1 MSRSTGLIVLGFFIK
16 FQNIQKFDDDL
27 KKNNEKIISKK
38 IEITRRL
45 TMFGDIKMSNYDRSG
60 FKNYTCEKDFS

>member
-1 MSRSTGLIVLGFFIK
+1 MMISK
-16 FQNIQKFDDDL
+16 KN
-27 KKNNEKIISKK
+27 KNNEKIKKIISKK

-45 TMFGDIKMSNYDRSG
+45 SMSGDIKMSNYDRSG